1 VFRFSTA
8 VFPSEEDHVVTSP
21 YNALLAASRLIEDA
35 DCVLP
40 LENQAL
46 GDICDRLAAGA
57 GSSRAGSSLSG
68 TKGGG
73 AGLRGKEERPWDAM
87 NGVAANLLLH
97 VTSSVRFAGSLNV
110 DLNDITTN
118 LVRTGKGRIEGFVEG
133 TWGRSYVRV

>member
-1 VFRFSTA
+1 M
-8 VFPSEEDHVVTSP
+8 VTSP
-21 YNALLAASRLIEDA
+21 YNALLAAARLVEDA

-46 GDICDRLAAGA
+46 GEICDRMTANA

-68 TKGGG
+68 TKGPG
-73 AGLRGKEERPWDAM
+73 AGAAAGLGAGGKKERPWDAM

-118 LVRTGKGRIEGFVEG
+118 LVRSGEMGRLLMHRREHPA
-133 TWGRSYVRV
+133 RL